1 MLEQFLQEIY
11 EKFELQALPKKEK
24 VGTYELSVSA
34 KNVIQVS
41 PLDPGFSL
49 SSTITDV
56 PHVSREALFMYLMK
70 ANFLGQGTGGSVI
83 GIDTE
88 EKSLT
93 LSLNIP
99 YEVNYH
105 MFEEKLED
113 YINFLEYW
121 RAEIENYNEYNE
133 NSIL

>member
-1 MLEQFLQEIY
+1 MLEQFLQEIH
-11 EKFELQALPKKEK
+11 EKFEFQALPKKEK
-24 VGTYELSVSA
+24 IGTYELSVGA

-49 SSTITDV
+49 SSPITAV
-56 PHVSREALFMYLMK
+56 PHTSREALFMYLMK

-83 GIDTE
+83 GIDHE

-93 LSLNIP
+93 LSLSIP

-113 YINFLEYW
+113 FINFLEYW
-121 RAEIENYNEYNE
+121 RVEIENYNE